1 MLAQVDG
8 RRCIDL
14 AEAWIVFMYVQVH
27 AAVVV
32 ELLGQARR
40 HDEWQRTRVL
50 LTAADHQT

>member
-8 RRCIDL
+8 WRYTDL

-32 ELLGQARR
+32 ELLAQARC
-40 HDEWQRTRVL
+40 HDKWQRTRVL